1 MKYKEQSLNKLE
13 QISSAISSTEFLI
26 SRGDQNGSLQSIE
39 NLREKLEELRGMISL
54 EDDTFETYGR

>member
-13 QISSAISSTEFLI
+13 QIGSAISSTEFLI
-26 SRGDQNGSLQSIE
+26 SRGDQDGSLKSIE
-39 NLREKLEELRGMISL
+39 VLREKLEELRSMISL

>member
-13 QISSAISSTEFLI
+13 QVNSAISNTEFLI
-26 SRGDQNGSLQSIE
+26 SRGDQDGSLKSIE
-39 NLREKLEELRGMISL
+39 VLREKLEELRSMISL

>member
-1 MKYKEQSLNKLE
+1 MKYKEQALNKLE
-13 QISSAISSTEFLI
+13 QVNSAISSTEFLV
-26 SRGDQNGSLQSIE
+26 SRGDQDGGLKSIE

>member
-1 MKYKEQSLNKLE
+1 MKYKEQALNKLE
-13 QISSAISSTEFLI
+13 HVHSAISNTEFLV

-39 NLREKLEELRGMISL
+39 ILREKLEDLRGMISL

>member
-1 MKYKEQSLNKLE
+1 MKYKEQALNKIE
-13 QISSAISSTEFLI
+13 QVSAAISSTEFLI

-39 NLREKLEELRGMISL
+39 VLREKLEDLRGMLSL

>member
-1 MKYKEQSLNKLE
+1 MKYKEQALNKLE
-13 QISSAISSTEFLI
+13 QVHSAISNTEFLV

-39 NLREKLEELRGMISL
+39 ILREKLEDLRGMISL

>member
-13 QISSAISSTEFLI
+13 QVNSAISNTEFLV
-26 SRGDQNGSLQSIE
+26 SRGDQDGSLKSIE
-39 NLREKLEELRGMISL
+39 VLREKLEELRSMISL

>member
-13 QISSAISSTEFLI
+13 QIGSAISSTEFLI

-39 NLREKLEELRGMISL
+39 SLREKLEELRGMISL